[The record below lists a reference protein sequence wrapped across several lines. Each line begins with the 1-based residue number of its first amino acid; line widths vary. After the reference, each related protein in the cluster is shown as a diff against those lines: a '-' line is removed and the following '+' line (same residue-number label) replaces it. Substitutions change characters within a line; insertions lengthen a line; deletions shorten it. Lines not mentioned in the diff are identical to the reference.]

1 MLAARLRPVRVPDD
15 GRPLDAGEP
24 HAVISLM
31 RRWQDKA
38 GTRAVAAA
46 ERAAEERARRKQ
58 GVKTIPERVTAGE
71 ALMDEQDPG
80 WWRADAGPAIDPDLL
95 DLEDTGM
102 CILGQ
107 RCPLDALIAYHEA
120 RTGAA
125 QARLR
130 ADVRENAYYAWGYR
144 LSGIPPEWAGARPGL
159 FGWAVQHGFAGEPG
173 EYRELTAVWARVI
186 RARRSAA

>member
-15 GRPLDAGEP
+15 GDPLDEGEL

-31 RRWQDKA
+31 HRWSDRA

-46 ERAAEERARRKQ
+46 ERAAEERARKTGKQ

-80 WWRADAGPAIDPDLL
+80 WWRADAGPAIDLDLL

-102 CILGQ
+102 CVLGQ
-107 RCPLDALIAYHEA
+107 RCPADVLIAWRGGEDGTRPLGGGYF
-120 RTGAA
+120 
-125 QARLR
+125 
-130 ADVRENAYYAWGYR
+130 AYGYR
-144 LSGIPPEWAGARPGL
+144 LAGIPGGPGDSGDVPL
-159 FGWAVQHGFAGEPG
+159 FAWAVAHGFAGESG

>member
-15 GRPLDAGEP
+15 GRPLDAGEL

-46 ERAAEERARRKQ
+46 GRAAAERAGKTGEQ

-71 ALMDEQDPG
+71 ALMDGQDPG
-80 WWRADAGPAIDPDLL
+80 WWRADAERAIDLDLL
-95 DLEDTGM
+95 DLADAGM
-102 CILGQ
+102 CVLGQ
-107 RCPLDALIAYHEA
+107 RCPADVLIAWRGGGDGTRPSGGGYF
-120 RTGAA
+120 
-125 QARLR
+125 
-130 ADVRENAYYAWGYR
+130 AYGYR
-144 LSGIPPEWAGARPGL
+144 LAGIPGGPGDSGDLPLFAWATA
-159 FGWAVQHGFAGEPG
+159 HGFAGEPG

-186 RARRSAA
+186 RARRGAA